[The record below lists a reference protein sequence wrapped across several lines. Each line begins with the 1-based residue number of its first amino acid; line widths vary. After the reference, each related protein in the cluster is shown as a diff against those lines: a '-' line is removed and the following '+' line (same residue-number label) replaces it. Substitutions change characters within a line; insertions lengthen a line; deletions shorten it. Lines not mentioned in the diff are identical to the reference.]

1 MWDAGA
7 AIPPVRRVRIIHSA
21 VVQVFLAAAACR
33 LKPVGSAISSRHR
46 PAGRSTAAL
55 DPSASV
61 PVVGAREAC
70 PCGSGRRYKA
80 CHGRE
85 SARAAEMVS
94 LRPFAG
100 LSSETDWVALREIV
114 PAATA
119 PLTLRDPVHA
129 DREVLLATVLPMG
142 CAAMVRADKSI
153 FLGLQVSAHSGD
165 VSRDAAFALEQALV
179 APAGT
184 PIAATGLPGAGPSL
198 QDLLTDDPLVVTVLD
213 GFNFW
218 VEGVPVLEPEVQ
230 ASLERANSVVIP
242 TAAVPG
248 ATSAYWCRMPERNH
262 LRWVLPYDEDTL
274 LDAMARLMPTG
285 GLSLGEG
292 TKYVGSFRAHGL
304 LVPVWDL
311 PTSVEADALSL
322 PVADLQVRLDEALA
336 DETPLTADQR
346 RSRGALAGRQLTIR

>member
-1 MWDAGA
+1 
-7 AIPPVRRVRIIHSA
+7 
-21 VVQVFLAAAACR
+21 
-33 LKPVGSAISSRHR
+33 VGSVISSRRR
-46 PAGRSTAAL
+46 PAGSSTAVSKPDLGA
-55 DPSASV
+55 AV
-61 PVVGAREAC
+61 PVVGAREPC

-85 SARAAEMVS
+85 LARAAEPVS

-100 LSSETDWVALREIV
+100 LASEAEWVALREIV

-119 PLTLRDPVHA
+119 PLTLRDPAHA

-142 CAAMVRADKSI
+142 CAAMVRADLSI

-184 PIAATGLPGAGPSL
+184 PIAATGMPGAGPSL
-198 QDLLTDDPLVVTVLD
+198 QDLLTDEPLQVSVLD

-218 VEGVPVLEPEVQ
+218 VEGVSVLEPDVQ

-248 ATSAYWCRMPERNH
+248 AKAAYWCRMPERNH
-262 LRWVLPYDEDTL
+262 LRWVLPYDEDVL
-274 LDAMARLMPTG
+274 LDAMSRLMPDG
-285 GLSLGEG
+285 GLSLGTG

-311 PTSVEADALSL
+311 PTSMEAAQLEQ
-322 PVADLQVRLDEALA
+322 PVADLQVRLDAALA
-336 DETPLTADQR
+336 DEAPLTADQR
-346 RSRGALAGRQLTIR
+346 RSRGALLGRQLTIR

>member
-1 MWDAGA
+1 VLDESA
-7 AIPPVRRVRIIHSA
+7 PVA
-21 VVQVFLAAAACR
+21 VVG
-33 LKPVGSAISSRHR
+33 P
-46 PAGRSTAAL
+46 
-55 DPSASV
+55 
-61 PVVGAREAC
+61 REPC

-85 SARAAEMVS
+85 GARAAEPVS

-100 LSSETDWVALREIV
+100 LASEAEWVALREIV

-119 PLTLRDPVHA
+119 PLKLRAPEHA

-165 VSRDAAFALEQALV
+165 VSRDAAFALEQAL
-179 APAGT
+179 AADAGT
-184 PIAATGLPGAGPSL
+184 PISATGLPGAGPSL
-198 QDLLTDDPLVVTVLD
+198 QDLVTDDPLEVTVLS
-213 GFNFW
+213 GFDFW

-242 TAAVPG
+242 TAKVAG
-248 ATSAYWCRMPERNH
+248 AEAAYWCRMPERNH
-262 LRWVLPYDEDTL
+262 LRWVLPYDEDVL
-274 LDAMARLMPTG
+274 LDAMARLLPVG
-285 GLSLGEG
+285 GLSLGDG

-311 PTSVEADALSL
+311 PSAMVADALAE
-322 PVADLQVRLDEALA
+322 PAAALQVRLDEAMA
-336 DETPLTADQR
+336 DEAPLTSEQR
-346 RSRGALAGRQLTIR
+346 RSRGALLGRQLTIR

>member
-1 MWDAGA
+1 
-7 AIPPVRRVRIIHSA
+7 
-21 VVQVFLAAAACR
+21 
-33 LKPVGSAISSRHR
+33 VGSAISSRRR
-46 PAGRSTAAL
+46 PAGHSTPVL
-55 DPSASV
+55 DLSEPV
-61 PVVGAREAC
+61 PVVGAREPC

-85 SARAAEMVS
+85 SARASEPVS

-100 LSSETDWVALREIV
+100 LASEADWVALREIV

-119 PLTLRDPVHA
+119 PLKLRDPAHA

-165 VSRDAAFALEQALV
+165 VSRDAAFALEQALA

-184 PIAATGLPGAGPSL
+184 PISATGLPGAGPSL
-198 QDLLTDDPLVVTVLD
+198 QDLLTDDPLQVTVLD

-230 ASLERANSVVIP
+230 ASLERANAVVIP

-248 ATSAYWCRMPERNH
+248 AEAAYWCRMPERNH
-262 LRWVLPYDEDTL
+262 LRWVLSYDEDAL
-274 LDAMARLMPTG
+274 LDAMCRLMPEG
-285 GLSLGEG
+285 GLSLGAG

-311 PTSVEADALSL
+311 PIAMEAAELEQ
-322 PVADLQVRLDEALA
+322 PVAELQVRLDAALA
-336 DETPLTADQR
+336 DESPLTSDQR
-346 RSRGALAGRQLTIR
+346 RSRGALLGRQLTIR